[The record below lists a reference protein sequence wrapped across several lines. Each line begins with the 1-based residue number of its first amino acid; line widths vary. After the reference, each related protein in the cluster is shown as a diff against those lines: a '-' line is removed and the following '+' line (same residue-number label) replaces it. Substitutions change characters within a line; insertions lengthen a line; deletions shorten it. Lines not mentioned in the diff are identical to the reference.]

1 MAEDYSLGTVTL
13 ARLFAAQGHWEKT
26 VRIYR
31 QLLEREP
38 ERQDIAQA
46 LADAE
51 QQLITTGR
59 RRSQDLGDLF
69 RQWIDLLLRYD
80 RLCKLQRLKNR
91 F

>member
-13 ARLFAAQGHWEKT
+13 ARLFAAQGHWEKA

-51 QQLITTGR
+51 QQLSTAGR
-59 RRSQDLGDLF
+59 RRSSDLGELF
-69 RQWIDLLLRYD
+69 GQWIDLLLRYD
-80 RLCKLQRLKNR
+80 RLCKLKRLKDR